1 MDKIKMTTP
10 IVEMDGDEMT
20 RILWQMI
27 KDNLL
32 LPYIDLKT
40 EYYDLGLEYR
50 DETDDQVTIDSANAT
65 KKYGVAVKCATITP
79 NAARVEEYH
88 LKEMWK
94 SPNATIRAILD
105 GTVFRAPIVVKGIE
119 PCVKCWKKPITIAR
133 HAYGDVY
140 KASEMRIPGPGKVEL
155 VYTAEDGTESRE
167 LVHSFNCPG
176 IVQGMHNVNKSIES
190 FARSCF
196 NYALDTKQDLW
207 FATKDTISKKYDHT
221 FKDIFQEV
229 YEQEYKEKF
238 EQVSEYAE
246 NIKIINFTAVESE
259 NSQQNKQRLNEIKS
273 LGKKFSNGISG
284 LVLDGITVSDAS
296 FNYEGLAQEYISG
309 NGSRK
314 INTQTLMYDLYI
326 MDTFDTFPGKNRYG
340 GLKYPVEYIIC
351 GQNSDR
357 DNINSI
363 ILKLSAVREAV
374 NMAYLV
380 TNGEK
385 RSEAFALASS
395 IAGFT
400 GNLLVVKAVQYIIM
414 GIWSYAESIVDVRR
428 LFEGDEIAVIKNDN
442 DWKLSLK
449 NMLAGNLKYDK
460 ADSEKNSRAERI
472 LKGRADYNDYLE
484 LLLHSVS
491 ENIKNY
497 RTMTAMELRIIDMGK
512 TGFRM
517 KDYIYEARIQ
527 VNVLPKAD
535 RRINAKE
542 YIRQVKY
549 SYIS

>member
-88 LKEMWK
+88 LKELWK

-221 FKDIFQEV
+221 FKDIFQDIFDA
-229 YEQEYKEKF
+229 EYTKKF
-238 EQVSEYAE
+238 EDAGITYFYTLIDDAVARVMKSEGGYIWACKNYDGDVMSDMISSAFGSLAMMTSVLVSPDGNFEYEAAHGTVQRHYYKHLKGE
-246 NIKIINFTAVESE
+246 ETST
-259 NSQQNKQRLNEIKS
+259 NSVATIFAWTGALRKRGE
-273 LGKKFSNGISG
+273 
-284 LVLDGITVSDAS
+284 LDGSQELMEFADRLEKATLDTIEEGEMTKDLALITTNPKPVVL
-296 FNYEGLAQEYISG
+296 NSG
-309 NGSRK
+309 DFIK
-314 INTQTLMYDLYI
+314 
-326 MDTFDTFPGKNRYG
+326 
-340 GLKYPVEYIIC
+340 
-351 GQNSDR
+351 
-357 DNINSI
+357 
-363 ILKLSAVREAV
+363 A
-374 NMAYLV
+374 
-380 TNGEK
+380 
-385 RSEAFALASS
+385 
-395 IAGFT
+395 IA
-400 GNLLVVKAVQYIIM
+400 
-414 GIWSYAESIVDVRR
+414 RR
-428 LFEGDEIAVIKNDN
+428 L
-442 DWKLSLK
+442 
-449 NMLAGNLKYDK
+449 
-460 ADSEKNSRAERI
+460 
-472 LKGRADYNDYLE
+472 
-484 LLLHSVS
+484 
-491 ENIKNY
+491 
-497 RTMTAMELRIIDMGK
+497 
-512 TGFRM
+512 
-517 KDYIYEARIQ
+517 
-527 VNVLPKAD
+527 
-535 RRINAKE
+535 
-542 YIRQVKY
+542 
-549 SYIS
+549 

>member
-50 DETDDQVTIDSANAT
+50 DETDDQVPIDSANAT

-221 FKDIFQEV
+221 FKDIFQDIFDA
-229 YEQEYKEKF
+229 EYTKKF
-238 EQVSEYAE
+238 EDAGITYFYTLIDDAVARVMKSEGGYIWACKNYDGDVMSDMISSAFGSLAMMTSVLVSPDGNFEYEAAHGTVQRHYYKHLKGE
-246 NIKIINFTAVESE
+246 ETST
-259 NSQQNKQRLNEIKS
+259 NSVATIFAWTGALRKRGE
-273 LGKKFSNGISG
+273 
-284 LVLDGITVSDAS
+284 LDGSQELMEFADRLEKATLDTIEEGEMTKDLALITTNPKPVVL
-296 FNYEGLAQEYISG
+296 NSG
-309 NGSRK
+309 DFIK
-314 INTQTLMYDLYI
+314 
-326 MDTFDTFPGKNRYG
+326 
-340 GLKYPVEYIIC
+340 
-351 GQNSDR
+351 
-357 DNINSI
+357 
-363 ILKLSAVREAV
+363 A
-374 NMAYLV
+374 
-380 TNGEK
+380 
-385 RSEAFALASS
+385 
-395 IAGFT
+395 IA
-400 GNLLVVKAVQYIIM
+400 
-414 GIWSYAESIVDVRR
+414 RR
-428 LFEGDEIAVIKNDN
+428 L
-442 DWKLSLK
+442 
-449 NMLAGNLKYDK
+449 
-460 ADSEKNSRAERI
+460 
-472 LKGRADYNDYLE
+472 
-484 LLLHSVS
+484 
-491 ENIKNY
+491 
-497 RTMTAMELRIIDMGK
+497 
-512 TGFRM
+512 
-517 KDYIYEARIQ
+517 
-527 VNVLPKAD
+527 
-535 RRINAKE
+535 
-542 YIRQVKY
+542 
-549 SYIS
+549 